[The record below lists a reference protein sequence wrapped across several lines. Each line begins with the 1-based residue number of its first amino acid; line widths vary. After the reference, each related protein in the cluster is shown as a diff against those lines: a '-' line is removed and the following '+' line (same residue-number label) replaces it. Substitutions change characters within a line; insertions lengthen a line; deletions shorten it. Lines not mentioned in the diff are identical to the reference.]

1 VGCHLNR
8 EILPEILAAG
18 EWEHLGDI
26 KVDHGDPN
34 DILPRISGVLR
45 KKV

>member
-1 VGCHLNR
+1 VGCDLNR
-8 EILPEILAAG
+8 EILADILAAG
-18 EWEHLGDI
+18 EWQNPGDVN
-26 KVDHGDPN
+26 VDHGDPN

>member
-8 EILPEILAAG
+8 EILPEI
-18 EWEHLGDI
+18 LGDI